1 VGIDNIAMMKQVNID
16 YQFRDSVYVTKNEGE
31 KPAKIDI
38 TKGKYIIQYS
48 LKDRDFK
55 VFDNNFE

>member
-1 VGIDNIAMMKQVNID
+1 VNID
-16 YQFRDSVYVTKNEGE
+16 YVFKDSVYVIKDVDE
-31 KPAKIDI
+31 KPNKIDI

-48 LKDRDFK
+48 FKDRDFK